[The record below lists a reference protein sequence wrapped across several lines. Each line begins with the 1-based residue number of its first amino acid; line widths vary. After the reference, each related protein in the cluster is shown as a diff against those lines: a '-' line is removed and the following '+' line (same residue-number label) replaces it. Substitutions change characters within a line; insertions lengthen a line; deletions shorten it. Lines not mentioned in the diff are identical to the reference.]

1 LAGCGLSSL
10 EFTERNLDCSCSEG
24 DVVPACSALWGEPE
38 IWREW
43 PEGDDW
49 TLVALRGKGHLLEG
63 WVNGRHWMDPPPIHI
78 NGTDPWP
85 SVTEMRIGLMDSGGS
100 AANGFLDG
108 DIAEIMVYDRAL
120 APQELDRLAHY
131 MAKKFDLKNVKLN
144 SDILSPYRF
153 KFILSHFSKSSV
165 TYYPVTRPLPVLP
178 PFS

>member
-1 LAGCGLSSL
+1 M
-10 EFTERNLDCSCSEG
+10 
-24 DVVPACSALWGEPE
+24 
-38 IWREW
+38 WREW

-63 WVNGRHWMDPPPIHI
+63 WVNGRHWMDPPPIYI

-144 SDILSPYRF
+144 SDILSPYR
-153 KFILSHFSKSSV
+153 
-165 TYYPVTRPLPVLP
+165 
-178 PFS
+178 